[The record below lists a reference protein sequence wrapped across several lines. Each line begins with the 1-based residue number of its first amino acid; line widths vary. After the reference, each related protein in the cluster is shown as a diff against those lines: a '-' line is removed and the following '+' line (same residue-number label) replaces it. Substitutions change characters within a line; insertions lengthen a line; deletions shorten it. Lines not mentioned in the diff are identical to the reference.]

1 MIRPSLLLG
10 TITALYFV
18 PEILR
23 YGHDAISIIVLAY
36 FIQVL
41 HDAVCVYLFALFL
54 RCAYTRHPVELCRL
68 NIMHTIIVGLFC
80 YYKRCV
86 LTLCYNHVLGIEMC
100 TRYTPIWQRT
110 VNLIGSS
117 SSCPPESWQTTYLWL
132 NNHILQ
138 TILVLMANV
147 LQFHQYRY
155 LSQKHLE

>member
-10 TITALYFV
+10 TVTALYFV
-18 PEILR
+18 PEIFQ
-23 YGHDAISIIVLAY
+23 YSHHAVGTIVLAY
-36 FIQVL
+36 LIQVL

-54 RCAYTRHPVELCRL
+54 RCAYTRLPIDLCRL

-86 LTLCYNHVLGIEMC
+86 LTLWYNHVLGIEMC
-100 TRYTPIWQRT
+100 TRYIPIWQRT
-110 VNLIGSS
+110 VNLIGP

-138 TILVLMANV
+138 TMLVLTANV

-155 LSQKHLE
+155 LSKKHLK